1 MTISANEMAHGSSA
15 SPPSRRQASTMPP
28 SPASKM
34 SPYTVP
40 GSQTYRW

>member
-1 MTISANEMAHGSSA
+1 MTISATEIVHGSSA
-15 SPPSRRQASTMPP
+15 SPPSRRQAATMPP
-28 SPASKM
+28 APSSRM